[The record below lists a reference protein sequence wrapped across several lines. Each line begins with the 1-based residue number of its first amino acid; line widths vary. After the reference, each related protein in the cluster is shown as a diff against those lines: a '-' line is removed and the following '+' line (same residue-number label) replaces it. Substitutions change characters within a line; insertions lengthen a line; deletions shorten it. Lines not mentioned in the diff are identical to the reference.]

1 MEPTAGAPPI
11 FWLESTDSTNYAL
24 RARLDGLDNLSI
36 IAAKAQTAGRGQGMH
51 TWYAT
56 PGRNLTFSI
65 LYRFGEACP
74 LVAADAILITQV
86 TTLALRDYLLAHGVE
101 ARIKWPNDIW
111 VGDRK
116 ICGILIEN
124 KLEGASIRESIVGI
138 GLNLNET
145 GWPAELPNPV
155 SLGELTGKRYR
166 LQPELKRLQKAIC
179 RRFGLLATP
188 DGRKSLQEEFGK
200 YVFRLHEEPK

>member
-1 MEPTAGAPPI
+1 MAGAPPI

-24 RARLDGLDNLSI
+24 RARLRELDNLSI
-36 IAAKAQTAGRGQGMH
+36 VAAREQTAGRGQGTH
-51 TWYAT
+51 TWFAT

-65 LYRFGEACP
+65 LYRFGETCP
-74 LVAADAILITQV
+74 LAAADAILITQV

-124 KLEGASIRESIVGI
+124 SLEGASVRESIVGI

-155 SLGELTGKRYR
+155 SLTELTGQRYDTQEELER
-166 LQPELKRLQKAIC
+166 LHKAIC

-200 YVFRLHEEPK
+200 YMFRLHEEPK